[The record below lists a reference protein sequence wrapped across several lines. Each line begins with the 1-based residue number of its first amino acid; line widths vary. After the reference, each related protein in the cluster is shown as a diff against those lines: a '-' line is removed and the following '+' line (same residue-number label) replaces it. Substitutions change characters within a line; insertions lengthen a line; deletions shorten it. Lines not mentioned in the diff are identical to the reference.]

1 MISKMP
7 VPPLFGSEILES
19 YWSPVQALA
28 GLASCEEEAGAGK
41 EFHIGPRLSITGIK
55 ADEWIPI
62 SPGTE
67 GMLALGI
74 AHMIVKEG
82 LQNKSFVSNHT
93 FGFDNWMDGSGK
105 EYPGFKEILL
115 SEYEASLVSTR
126 TGVPIDVIIRLARE
140 FASNQPSLAMG
151 CRDRPFHQMAVS
163 VLNGLV
169 GSIDSPGGVLI
180 PKKIPYQ
187 PLSPVQGDLIARK
200 GLAMQRV
207 DGASNISM
215 DPSPLP
221 FCQECSLREAFQT
234 SVSFSINIY
243 SRIQSDLFGAF
254 AEIPLIIS
262 FRPTGMIALV
272 SNLVLQSHPIRTW
285 QDDPLFLNDGSAVL
299 GIHKQQSNRFT
310 TQGPGISV
318 SCKSGRTSKGF
329 PWGLQG

>member
-1 MISKMP
+1 MRSLWERFLESFGSPNYIDNQFQREGTP
-7 VPPLFGSEILES
+7 NEGLYLTQGIHATPAYDFENAQYLLCFGSEILES

-28 GLASCEEEAGAGK
+28 GYGQLRRGRPGQRGK
-41 EFHIGPRLSITGIK
+41 LVYIGPRLSITGIK

-105 EYPGFKEILL
+105 EHPGFKEILL

-169 GSIDSPGGVLI
+169 GSIDSPEESD
-180 PKKIPYQ
+180 PKDSLPTAFRFRR
-187 PLSPVQGDLIARK
+187 SRRS
-200 GLAMQRV
+200 QRPC
-207 DGASNISM
+207 DAKSRWGQQYLNG

-221 FCQECSLREAFQT
+221 FCQECSLREA
-234 SVSFSINIY
+234 
-243 SRIQSDLFGAF
+243 
-254 AEIPLIIS
+254 
-262 FRPTGMIALV
+262 
-272 SNLVLQSHPIRTW
+272 LQ
-285 QDDPLFLNDGSAVL
+285 A
-299 GIHKQQSNRFT
+299 
-310 TQGPGISV
+310 
-318 SCKSGRTSKGF
+318 
-329 PWGLQG
+329 